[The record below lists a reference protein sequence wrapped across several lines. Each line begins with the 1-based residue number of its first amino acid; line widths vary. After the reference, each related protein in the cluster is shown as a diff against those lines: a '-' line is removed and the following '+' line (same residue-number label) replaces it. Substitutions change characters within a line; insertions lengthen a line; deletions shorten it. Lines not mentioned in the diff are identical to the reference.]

1 MFLSLQNNVS
11 FQGTNTEFS
20 TSRLG
25 GLYNNYSGGNSIT
38 IDTDGSYLY
47 TTGCANYG
55 AALTCSLIV
64 DGVCNLSGLSNISP
78 PLSKGTYTVGYGGGG
93 YVFLGKLTPI

>member
-1 MFLSLQNNVS
+1 MPMVRVS
-11 FQGTNTEFS
+11 NGGTNTEFS

-55 AALTCSLIV
+55 DALTCSLNI
-64 DGVCNLSGLSNISP
+64 DGVCSLSGLSNISP
-78 PLSKGTYTVGYGGGG
+78 PLSKGTYTVGYGGSG